1 MSIQEKID
9 QLTLAVLRSA
19 PAPAAR
25 PKPATFMLPFEKPK
39 MVAIAEAAGIHGDAR
54 YIAPLMDSSSEAAP
68 WPFQG
73 RELSL

>member
-9 QLTLAVLRSA
+9 QLSLAALRSA

-39 MVAIAEAAGIHGDAR
+39 MVAIAEAPGIDRDAR
-54 YIAPLMDSSSEAAP
+54 YVASSMDRSSDALP
-68 WPFQG
+68 WPF
-73 RELSL
+73 